1 METSFIGLIVT
12 LLLGIF
18 IVIGALIALLTKKK
32 DKVVEFSIG
41 LAFGV
46 MFMLMLT
53 HLLPEI
59 KEHLGLSKIHFFIIG
74 TFIGYIL
81 LKVLD
86 NFIPDHDDDN
96 EKLTKKELN
105 DNLVH
110 IGIITSL
117 ALIIHN
123 IVEGMAVYSTFL
135 TSHHL
140 GIHLAIGIGFHN
152 IPLGMVIANSFH
164 QSNQSIVKTIIS
176 IILVSLSTFLGGLLM
191 YIFNFQTINEVLL
204 GVLLSITL
212 GMLLFITFNEL
223 LPRIKNLKN
232 KRTANIAILIGVLIQ
247 IISLFVHVH

>member
-18 IVIGALIALLTKKK
+18 IVIGGLIALLTKKR

-46 MFMLMLT
+46 MIMLMIT
-53 HLLPEI
+53 HLIPEI
-59 KEHLGLSKIHFFIIG
+59 KEHLGLAKIHYFIIG
-74 TFIGYIL
+74 TAIGYIL
-81 LKVLD
+81 LKLLD
-86 NFIPDHDDDN
+86 NFIPDHDDEN
-96 EKLTKKELN
+96 TKPTKKELN

-135 TSHHL
+135 TSSSL
-140 GIHLAIGIGFHN
+140 GIHLSIGIGFHN

-164 QSNQSIVKTIIS
+164 QSNQSITKTIIS
-176 IILVSLSTFLGGLLM
+176 IVLVSLSTFLGGLIM
-191 YIFNFQTINEVLL
+191 YIFNLQTINITLL
-204 GVLLSITL
+204 GILLSITL

-223 LPRIKNLKN
+223 LPRIKNLKD
-232 KRTANIAILIGVLIQ
+232 KRTANIAILIGILIQ

>member
-18 IVIGALIALLTKKK
+18 IIIGALIALFSKKS

-46 MFMLMLT
+46 MIMLMIT

-59 KEHLGLSKIHFFIIG
+59 KEHLGLAKIHYFIIA
-74 TFIGYIL
+74 TILGYVL

-86 NFIPDHDDDN
+86 NFIPDHDDEN
-96 EKLTKKELN
+96 EKLSKKELN

-117 ALIIHN
+117 ALILHN
-123 IVEGMAVYSTFL
+123 VVEGMAVYSTFL
-135 TSHHL
+135 TSNHL

-152 IPLGMVIANSFH
+152 IPLGMVIANAFH
-164 QSNQSIVKTIIS
+164 QSNQNITKTI
-176 IILVSLSTFLGGLLM
+176 
-191 YIFNFQTINEVLL
+191 
-204 GVLLSITL
+204 
-212 GMLLFITFNEL
+212 
-223 LPRIKNLKN
+223 
-232 KRTANIAILIGVLIQ
+232 
-247 IISLFVHVH
+247 